1 MENEWKVYFFSL
13 GKRLEDIEYG
23 EANDATRFAYD
34 LGAWFIAY
42 LIHNVGIE
50 TYRVNFYDDLNK
62 LGFEGSFIENF
73 GRSSAEFLDDF
84 HAFLNLSIEA
94 QLDIIP

>member
-1 MENEWKVYFFSL
+1 MKSLFFSL

-50 TYRVNFYDDLNK
+50 TYRVNFYDDLNE

-94 QLDIIP
+94 QLEIIP